1 MAIEISE
8 KIRFY
13 GKEAIEDRLNV
24 ATIEDRNNI
33 PLNERYNGM
42 ITTVR
47 SEGKRYELLFDGDF
61 EGLNETEKDA
71 FLGNNDNWK
80 EETVDVYTLSN
91 KDKAK
96 DIGLLE
102 IDDWDDV
109 VDTGLYMGSNKAN
122 APADSDVSHTWRYV
136 QVMKHNDDYC
146 VQIAWDFA
154 GVAIW
159 IRTKVD
165 GYWRNWKRVVVQG
178 DSVTITTEGWGKGKN
193 MTFKAIVDDDI
204 GIQEWVMGRIYAT
217 PHNDG
222 YYQGEVSP
230 MFYVGKIHRFLK
242 DDTEGSEE
250 KGDIE
255 AGKLTVDAI
264 EEGNSLEM
272 RSNKPIKL
280 IFKDPRHPDSSFLGP
295 GQQILVGN
303 LIAGNGSNFSEYG
316 YNESGFP
323 TKSPSPLRHPIVG
336 GGVNGTIYAE
346 NGMAA
351 PAMEAMQFNVSTR
364 DGGSTEVVFRDEDE
378 NHSWPTAYIEADPST
393 IDSNGRRSF
402 KYTANK
408 HIFQKEGVS
417 EPEPG
422 EIETGTITASGN
434 ITAFS
439 DKRLKANIK
448 PIANALEKI
457 ERIQGVSY
465 TRKDQ
470 ADKKRQHIG
479 VIAQDL
485 LEVVPEVVNVPV
497 KAEEMHSV
505 DYSKLTALLIEGMK
519 EQQKEIELLKQ
530 EIKSLKGGK

>member
-80 EETVDVYTLSN
+80 ITNATLESDIITV
-91 KDKAK
+91 
-96 DIGLLE
+96 
-102 IDDWDDV
+102 
-109 VDTGLYMGSNKAN
+109 
-122 APADSDVSHTWRYV
+122 
-136 QVMKHNDDYC
+136 
-146 VQIAWDFA
+146 
-154 GVAIW
+154 
-159 IRTKVD
+159 
-165 GYWRNWKRVVVQG
+165 
-178 DSVTITTEGWGKGKN
+178 VTRSWGKDGKLS
-193 MTFKAIVDDDI
+193 FKAILDDDI
-204 GIQEWVMGRIYAT
+204 GIKEWEAARIYVI

-222 YYQGEVSP
+222 YYHGEVSP

-242 DDTEGSEE
+242 DDTEGGGE

-255 AGKLTVDAI
+255 AGKLSVDTI
-264 EEGNSLEM
+264 EEGNSLEI
-272 RSNKPIKL
+272 RGNKPVKL
-280 IFKDPRHPDSSFLGP
+280 IFKERHPDSAFMGP

-303 LIAGNGSNFSEYG
+303 IVAGNGGDFSEYG
-316 YNESGFP
+316 YDESGFP
-323 TKSPSPLRHPIVG
+323 TKRPSTLLHPVVG

-351 PAMEAMQFNVSTR
+351 PAMEAAMFCVSTKN
-364 DGGSTEVVFRDEDE
+364 GGIAQVVFRDEDE
-378 NHSWPTAYIEADPST
+378 THSWPTADIEADPST
-393 IDSNGRRSF
+393 IDSNGRRSL
-402 KYTANK
+402 KYKANK

-417 EPEPG
+417 LPEPG
-422 EIETGTITASGN
+422 EIEAGTITASGN

-448 PIANALEKI
+448 PIAHALDKI
-457 ERIQGVSY
+457 KRIQGVSY

-470 ADKKRQHIG
+470 ADKRKKHIG

-485 LEVVPEVVNVPV
+485 LKVVPEVVSVPE
-497 KAEEMHSV
+497 KAADMHSV

-530 EIKSLKGGK
+530 EINSMKGGK

>member
-47 SEGKRYELLFDGDF
+47 SEGKRYELLFDGEF

-80 EETVDVYTLSN
+80 ITNATLESDIITV
-91 KDKAK
+91 
-96 DIGLLE
+96 
-102 IDDWDDV
+102 
-109 VDTGLYMGSNKAN
+109 
-122 APADSDVSHTWRYV
+122 
-136 QVMKHNDDYC
+136 
-146 VQIAWDFA
+146 
-154 GVAIW
+154 
-159 IRTKVD
+159 
-165 GYWRNWKRVVVQG
+165 
-178 DSVTITTEGWGKGKN
+178 VTRSWGKDGKLS
-193 MTFKAIVDDDI
+193 FKAILDDDI
-204 GIQEWVMGRIYAT
+204 GIKEWEAARIYVI

-222 YYQGEVSP
+222 YYHGEVSP

-242 DDTEGSEE
+242 DDTEGGGE

-255 AGKLTVDAI
+255 AGKLSVDTI
-264 EEGNSLEM
+264 EEGNSLEI
-272 RSNKPIKL
+272 RGNKPVKL
-280 IFKDPRHPDSSFLGP
+280 IFKERHPDSAFMGP

-303 LIAGNGSNFSEYG
+303 IVAGNGGDFSEYG
-316 YNESGFP
+316 YDESGFT
-323 TKSPSPLRHPIVG
+323 TKRPATLRNPIVG

-408 HIFQKEGVS
+408 HIFQKEG
-417 EPEPG
+417 
-422 EIETGTITASGN
+422 
-434 ITAFS
+434 
-439 DKRLKANIK
+439 
-448 PIANALEKI
+448 
-457 ERIQGVSY
+457 
-465 TRKDQ
+465 
-470 ADKKRQHIG
+470 
-479 VIAQDL
+479 
-485 LEVVPEVVNVPV
+485 
-497 KAEEMHSV
+497 
-505 DYSKLTALLIEGMK
+505 
-519 EQQKEIELLKQ
+519 
-530 EIKSLKGGK
+530 